1 MTSGFFVL
9 KNRIH
14 THMYTQI
21 RKKNEKETERKT
33 IDNKEKVAII
43 YTLPMWQEQN
53 RQIIATEE

>member
-1 MTSGFFVL
+1 
-9 KNRIH
+9 
-14 THMYTQI
+14 MYTQI